1 MRINELLSEQQD
13 IDEGISDFVGRAAG
27 HAVGAAGKAGRGITG
42 AWQDAKAGYKA
53 AKGSWD
59 PETDPDAAKVDPTL
73 DAGGTSPTASSDRPF
88 VAPAGARTAPGAAA
102 TAPSPTGPDPKQL
115 RQQAAE
121 LTQQADEI
129 EQTASSQASAA
140 PKPGGG
146 AFGQMASQL
155 GAKAPPEASST
166 GGTTQQTATG
176 QVHTASPTNPNQ
188 AQAPKPGE
196 KGYYGKGDPEQTK
209 VTVTKMS
216 DEKLQSFINKST
228 DPLNPHVQIAKDE
241 LAKRQASGAA
251 AATTPT
257 PTPPAPQFKGPN
269 VKGLQV
275 RNMGEGKKL
284 KFRSNFLG
292 IDL

>member
-188 AQAPKPGE
+188 APAGELSAAEKAANSAAGKAAAPYGFNSQTGKPNPP
-196 KGYYGKGDPEQTK
+196 PEQAA
-209 VTVTKMS
+209 
-216 DEKLQSFINKST
+216 
-228 DPLNPHVQIAKDE
+228 P
-241 LAKRQASGAA
+241 GAPA
-251 AATTPT
+251 AEPVVPAATPT
-257 PTPPAPQFKGPN
+257 TAAPTPPAPQFKGPN